1 MKIVQPVEVTPT
13 RLTSTN
19 VTNDYADWTAGTY
32 NEGDRRVHERQA
44 WEALKT
50 TNEEPSV
57 DVPEDW
63 LRLGFSNQWRM
74 FTEGRDS
81 VTTEEGGIEVE
92 IVFDSLVTTL
102 AVLGVAGS
110 EVRLVAVDATDGTV
124 YDQTISLVD
133 IGVTSHWEWH
143 FLPYDVNRSAVFEGI
158 PPYSDATFTLYVNTA
173 TPTGIAQA
181 GRVVAGVARDIGVTN
196 YGTSVN
202 LLSYSTKD
210 RDGFGDLTLIKRR
223 TIRLID
229 FDVRVSTRQIEA
241 ILNQLESID
250 GIPTLF
256 VGESDRR
263 STVAFGVYRDVVQG
277 IDYPT
282 VSELTIQV
290 EEF

>member
-1 MKIVQPVEVTPT
+1 MKMVQPVEITPA

-19 VTNDYADWTAGTY
+19 VTNDYSDWTAGSY
-32 NEGDRRVHERQA
+32 SAGDRRVHERQV

-50 TNEEPSV
+50 TSEEPSI

-63 LRLGFSNQWRM
+63 LRLGYSNQWRM

-81 VTTEEGGIEVE
+81 VTTEEGGIEVV
-92 IVFDSLVTTL
+92 INFDALITTL
-102 AVLGVAGS
+102 AVLGAAGS
-110 EVRLVAVDATDGTV
+110 EVRLVGVDATEGTI
-124 YDQTISLVD
+124 YDKTISLVD

-143 FLPYDVNRSAVFEGI
+143 FLPYDIVHSALFEGI

-173 TPTGIAQA
+173 TLTGIARA
-181 GRVVAGVARDIGVTN
+181 GRVVAGVAREIGVTN
-196 YGTSVN
+196 YGTSIN

-229 FDVRVSTRQIEA
+229 FDVRVSTSQIA
-241 ILNQLESID
+241 KVLNYLESTD
-250 GIPTLF
+250 GMPTMF
-256 VGESDRR
+256 IGES
-263 STVAFGVYRDVVQG
+263 SKSATVAFGVYRDVVQG
-277 IDYPT
+277 IDYPSI
-282 VSELTIQV
+282 SEMTIQV